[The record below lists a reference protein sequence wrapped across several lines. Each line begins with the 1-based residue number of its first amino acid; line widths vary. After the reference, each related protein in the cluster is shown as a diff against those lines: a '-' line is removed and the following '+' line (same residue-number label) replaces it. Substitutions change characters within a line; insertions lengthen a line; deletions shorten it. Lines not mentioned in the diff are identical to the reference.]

1 VPERSERT
9 LATILF
15 ADLVGATAAAE
26 EQDPVRTRI
35 RLERFYETMAAE
47 IELAGGTVEKFAGDA
62 VMAALGTPEATG
74 KASRTGP
81 WPRR

>member
-1 VPERSERT
+1 
-9 LATILF
+9 
-15 ADLVGATAAAE
+15 
-26 EQDPVRTRI
+26 VRTRI
-35 RLERFYETMAAE
+35 RLERFYDGMAAE

-62 VMAALGTPEATG
+62 VMAAFGAPEATG